1 MKRLLPVC
9 CLLLLASCASTQT
22 AQRPEQRAD
31 DQARAAIE
39 KRAMELSSQGL
50 SYRDALA
57 RAESE
62 YTGSLVPLRRAE
74 SGRRVMA
81 GVAVN

>member
-1 MKRLLPVC
+1 MKRLL
-9 CLLLLASCASTQT
+9 LLCSLLVLAGCSSTQT
-22 AQRPEQRAD
+22 AQNTDRRAD

-39 KRAMELSSQGL
+39 KRAAELSAQGF

-62 YTGSLVPLRRAE
+62 YTGSLAPLRRAE
-74 SGRRVMA
+74 SGRRVLA
-81 GVAVN
+81 GTPVN